1 MGKVL
6 VEILEEQE
14 EIRCAKVTKLSKKLA
29 NLEFFDS
36 SEDINPPPTI

>member
-14 EIRCAKVTKLSKKLA
+14 ECAKVTKLSKKLE
-29 NLEFFDS
+29 NLDFLDS
-36 SEDINPPPTI
+36 NEDINPPPTI